1 MGRKFVIAAQYVAND
16 LKCAV
21 QEHLEGLGHEVVDLV
36 NDDERLGIGFT
47 ECAQRMAKAI
57 TSGEYELGFL
67 FCGTGM
73 GVSQVVNKYKG
84 VRGALVESKFTA
96 KYSRMINNSN
106 VMCMGGWVLTPRIAC
121 EMVDEFIGH
130 EFLEDEPDPTTVRHQ
145 RLVAGATLNS
155 EIGQEF

>member
-1 MGRKFVIAAQYVAND
+1 
-16 LKCAV
+16 
-21 QEHLEGLGHEVVDLV
+21 
-36 NDDERLGIGFT
+36 
-47 ECAQRMAKAI
+47 
-57 TSGEYELGFL
+57 
-67 FCGTGM
+67 M

-145 RLVAGATLNS
+145 RLVAGAALNS